1 MKKRRGEIILSA
13 LLTVVG
19 IAAVIIIQMQKS
31 SALSN
36 TGATTFKTFPTV
48 YGVLLTLLSAVN
60 LLFSLSAAY
69 KEERAQAQ
77 NGAQEAA
84 ENNTVT
90 YLRVAA
96 MFVLTLVFTIL
107 LKKINFGLLAF
118 VFLFLSFFVLGRK
131 KVGVNLVVSLVG
143 SGLIYVIFKVLLK
156 LPL

>member
-69 KEERAQAQ
+69 KEDRAQEQ